1 MQYVQDPRGVE
12 LVWVK
17 AAHTFSISD
26 VGANETEVSDGSL
39 STEAALPKYSN
50 LYQNLP
56 EEGWYTGKQA
66 HSNGQW

>member
-26 VGANETEVSDGSL
+26 VGANETEVSNGSL
-39 STEAALPKYSN
+39 STEAALPKYSTI
-50 LYQNLP
+50 NLP
-56 EEGWYTGKQA
+56 EEGWYPGKQA